1 MKTFQYIEPQF
12 VPPVDLQTLNT
23 AYSNLESMHQEAVKS
38 SSELKNAIAQLQL
51 NESEEGFRQQLVKS
65 VEDTIDSNMNHGN
78 LAGAYDDIIKLSGDI
93 VASPALIGRLKAQQD
108 YLTYQ
113 AKVDSMNLP
122 DDYKEYF
129 KEMNPYHYEDTYD
142 RNGNVIE
149 GSKWNPIKT
158 PTTMVNLADIADK
171 ALRRVAEEV
180 GQSSVTRW
188 LDKDMKPTTDPTK
201 AFDGEVYDITTNS
214 WQRLGAD
221 KIADAIYAVIEQTP
235 GAKESLDQDYD
246 VSLWKHN
253 KFAKTSDE
261 ITVSDITDENG
272 NILSREN
279 YLAKRI
285 NDTARTSA
293 YEKRVTNTTYG
304 SGLST
309 YIKAKH
315 TPTTATSGAG
325 LDNQVFDILDAALRD
340 DPITFTHNK
349 GEKAY
354 ELKANT
360 VYQIK
365 DTLSRFG
372 ISPETDSIDDLSY
385 AIDLIPDTIDGNST
399 YGIKDMLNNQ
409 LMLLEEAQFNL
420 DAIRMNMS
428 DSDREKYDF
437 ALGMLNGGKPIKDR
451 SRYDNRVINT
461 ENHLFNDASRL
472 EISFKTDTEL
482 NDFLRMFA
490 NETDLYQAG
499 INIGEKSITIDNEAR
514 NIIPL
519 VASKATNYNRINTG
533 WLGKMFANKPTFD
546 IKMINEKGEDV
557 TQIGTTKDGI
567 PDNISKR
574 YFTDLGDYYNKAQRF
589 AAKYDDKYDI
599 TNKDITL
606 SNLDIYGETHTEGY
620 TSTMYNMGLMDLQ
633 EKKRIDTNA
642 LETIDNA
649 LLHFDVTQY
658 DVYDANGKITDA
670 KELQELKHE
679 LRIALQQ
686 NRVAKTS
693 SLVPGIIDAHSGLQ
707 GGYTITILPPDN
719 KKNMNGS
726 DPKETRQYYIPGLG
740 QEPHLQAL
748 NQNPT
753 FNASNTLDV
762 LNETLSTKY
771 LTTDRKTPALGSITL
786 TGVGNKNYICDFNGY
801 KFPLNKED
809 ATNLYVT
816 IGNYYTIKSYIKTRN
831 LDVSGFLQSNERTRK
846 SLNSIVETLSNI
858 TGYNGELIADCLY
871 TDIQN

>member
-12 VPPVDLQTLNT
+12 VPSVDLQTLNT

-51 NESEEGFRQQLVKS
+51 NEREEGFRQQLVKS
-65 VEDTIDSNMNHGN
+65 VEDTIDANMNHGN

-142 RNGNVIE
+142 RNGNIIG
-149 GSKWNPIKT
+149 GSKWNPVKT
-158 PTTMVNLADIADK
+158 PTTMVSLADIADK

-180 GQSSVTRW
+180 GQKSITRW

-201 AFDGEVYDITTNS
+201 AFDGEVYDVTTNS

-246 VSLWKHN
+246 VALWKHKKN
-253 KFAKTSDE
+253 IGKNSNIDYLTTSD
-261 ITVSDITDENG
+261 VTDENG
-272 NILSREN
+272 DILSPEM

-304 SGLST
+304 DGLST
-309 YIKAKH
+309 YLKAKH
-315 TPTTATSGAG
+315 TPITGSGAG
-325 LDNQVFDILDAALRD
+325 LDNQIFDKLDAAFRD

-360 VYQIK
+360 IYQIK
-365 DTLSRFG
+365 DTLSKYG

-385 AIDLIPDTIDGNST
+385 AIDLIPNTIDGNST
-399 YGIKDMLNNQ
+399 YSIKDMLNNQ

-420 DAIRMNMS
+420 DTIRMNMS

-437 ALGMLNGGKPIKDR
+437 ALGMLNGGKAIKDR

-461 ENHLFNDASRL
+461 ENNLFNNASRL

-482 NDFLRMFA
+482 NDYLRMFGKT
-490 NETDLYQAG
+490 TDLEQVG
-499 INIGEKSITIDNEAR
+499 VEIGEKSIIIDSEAR

-519 VASKATNYNRINTG
+519 VASKANNYNRINTG
-533 WLGKMFANKPTFD
+533 WLGKIFGNKPAFD

-557 TQIGTTKDGI
+557 TQISTTKDGI
-567 PDNISKR
+567 QDNVSKR
-574 YFTDLGDYYNKAQRF
+574 YFTDLGNYYDKAQRF

-620 TSTMYNMGLMDLQ
+620 TSTMYNMGLMDMQ

-642 LETIDNA
+642 LQSIDNA
-649 LLHFDVTQY
+649 LLNFDATQY
-658 DVYDANGKITDA
+658 DVYNADGKITDA

-679 LRIALQQ
+679 F
-686 NRVAKTS
+686 RVALDQGRLSKTS
-693 SLVPGIIDAHSGLQ
+693 SLVPGIIDGHSGLQ
-707 GGYTITILPPDN
+707 GGYSITVYPP
-719 KKNMNGS
+719 KNEKGK
-726 DPKETRQYYIPGLG
+726 DIGKTRQYYIPGLG

-771 LTTDRKTPALGSITL
+771 ITTDRKTPILGSISI
-786 TGVGNKNYICDFNGY
+786 TGIGNRNYICDFNGY
-801 KFPLNKED
+801 KFPLNKRD
-809 ATNLYVT
+809 GADLYVS
-816 IGNYYTIKSYIKTRN
+816 IGNYHTIKNYIRTRN
-831 LDVSGFLQSNERTRK
+831 LDINKFLQSNEATRN
-846 SLNSIVETLSNI
+846 SLNDIVKTLSNV
-858 TGYNGELIADCLY
+858 TGYKTELIADVLY
-871 TDIQN
+871 ADIQN

>member
-1 MKTFQYIEPQF
+1 MKTYQYIEPQY
-12 VPPVDLQTLNT
+12 VAPVDLQTLNT
-23 AYSNLESMHQEAVKS
+23 AYSNLENMHQEAVKS

-51 NESEEGFRQQLVKS
+51 NESEEGFRQQLVRS

-93 VASPALIGRLKAQQD
+93 VANPALIGRLKAQQD
-108 YLTYQ
+108 YLNYQ
-113 AKVDSMNLP
+113 AKVDNMALA

-129 KEMNPYHYEDTYD
+129 KEMNPYKYRDTYD
-142 RNGNVIE
+142 KNGNIV
-149 GSKWNPIKT
+149 GGTKWT
-158 PTTMVNLADIADK
+158 PTKSPTAMVNLADIADK

-180 GQSSVTRW
+180 GQNSVTRW
-188 LDKDMKPTTDPTK
+188 LDKDGKPTTDPTK

-246 VSLWKHN
+246 VALWKHN

-309 YIKAKH
+309 YLKAKH
-315 TPTTATSGAG
+315 TPITATSSAG
-325 LDNQVFDILDAALRD
+325 LDNETYDILNSAVRD
-340 DPITFTHNK
+340 EPITFRYNK

-360 VYQIK
+360 IYQIK
-365 DTLSRFG
+365 DTLSKYG

-385 AIDLIPDTIDGNST
+385 AIDLIPDSIDGNST
-399 YGIKDMLNNQ
+399 YTVKDMLNHQ

-437 ALGMLNGGKPIKDR
+437 ALGMLDGGKAIKDR
-451 SRYDNRVINT
+451 SRYDNRVINI

-482 NDFLRMFA
+482 NDFLGMFA
-490 NETDLYQAG
+490 NTTDLNQAG
-499 INIGEKSITIDNEAR
+499 INIGEKSIIIDSEAR

-519 VASKATNYNRINTG
+519 VASKANTYNRNNTG
-533 WLGKMFANKPTFD
+533 WLGKIFVNKPAFD
-546 IKMINEKGEDV
+546 IRMINEKGEDV

-574 YFTDLGDYYNKAQRF
+574 YFIDLGDYYNRAEKF
-589 AAKYDDKYDI
+589 SAKYDEKYDI
-599 TNKDITL
+599 TNKDLTV
-606 SNLDIYGETHTEGY
+606 SNIDVHGETFTEYY
-620 TSTMYNMGLMDLQ
+620 TTNMYNLGLMDMQ
-633 EKKRIDTNA
+633 EKNRIDKYA
-642 LETIDNA
+642 LQAIDNS
-649 LLHFDVTQY
+649 LFNFDTTQY
-658 DVYDANGKITDA
+658 DVYDSKGKITDA
-670 KELQELKHE
+670 KELQKLKHE
-679 LRIALQQ
+679 FRIALQD
-686 NRVAKTS
+686 NRMKKTS
-693 SLVPGIIDAHSGLQ
+693 GLVSGIVDKFTELQ
-707 GGYTITILPPDN
+707 GGYTITIYPPK
-719 KKNMNGS
+719 KKNG
-726 DPKETRQYYIPGLG
+726 DVDITQTKQYYIPGFG
-740 QEPHLQAL
+740 QEPYLQAL

-753 FNASNTLDV
+753 FNASNTLDI

-771 LTTDRKTPALGSITL
+771 ITTDRKTPALGSITL
-786 TGVGNKNYICDFNGY
+786 TGIGNQIYMCNFNGY
-801 KFPLNKED
+801 QFPLNKRD
-809 ATNLYVT
+809 ATNLYVN
-816 IGNYYTIKSYIKTRN
+816 IGDYQTIKNHIRTGR
-831 LDVSGFLQSNERTRK
+831 LDASEFLQTNERTRN
-846 SLNSIVETLSNI
+846 SLNNIVKTISDL
-858 TGYNGELIADCLY
+858 TGYDGQLIADILY
-871 TDIQN
+871 ADIQN